1 MDGAD
6 VKLEAMDAV
15 LYSITASHHVLSGL
29 HPSLPEGTSWLSDV
43 VVAFPR
49 GDRGHLLWIILVL

>member
-6 VKLEAMDAV
+6 VKLEAIDAV
-15 LYSITASHHVLSGL
+15 LYSIAASHHVLSGL

-43 VVAFPR
+43 VVAFPIAAIFC
-49 GDRGHLLWIILVL
+49 GSY